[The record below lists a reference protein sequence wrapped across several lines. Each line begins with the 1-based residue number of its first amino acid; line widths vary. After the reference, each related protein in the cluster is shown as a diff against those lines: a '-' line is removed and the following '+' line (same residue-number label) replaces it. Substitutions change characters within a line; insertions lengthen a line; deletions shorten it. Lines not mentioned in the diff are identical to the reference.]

1 MLVNVKKEDFY
12 YSEEEIKQLALNFGL
27 NPVLEKMAP
36 KRLAFMLYTQNE
48 HFFSIFSI
56 GTSSDK
62 LVINFISHSKYKSI
76 FLATDV
82 FPNFYAYDSSLPYE
96 RLYTKEAQSDD
107 SIYYEEKVIP
117 KWTLANTDP
126 FLKQMF
132 DNQEHVLRKSEVN
145 RVLGEFTRNVK
156 LHLQKGKI
164 AEIKEVAAQYSM

>member
-1 MLVNVKKEDFY
+1 MLVNVNKEDFY
-12 YSEEEIKQLALNFGL
+12 YSEDEIKQLALNFCL

-48 HFFSIFSI
+48 HFFSI

-62 LVINFISHSKYKSI
+62 LVIYFISHSKYKSI

-107 SIYYEEKVIP
+107 SIYYEEKAIP
-117 KWTLANTDP
+117 KWTLVNTDP
-126 FLKQMF
+126 FLKKMF

-156 LHLQKGKI
+156 NHLQKGKN

>member
-1 MLVNVKKEDFY
+1 MLNVNVKKEDFY
-12 YSEEEIKQLALNFGL
+12 YSEDEIKQLGMEFCL

-48 HFFSIFSI
+48 HFFSI

-62 LVINFISHSKYKSI
+62 LVLTFTSHSKYKSI

-96 RLYTKEAQSDD
+96 RLYTKEGQSDL
-107 SIYYEEKVIP
+107 SICYGEKVIP

-126 FLKQMF
+126 FLKKMF
-132 DNQEHVLRKSEVN
+132 DNQEQILRKSEVN